1 MLEVKILPLLEQ
13 NKKVLLDWLQ
23 LHFFSTSVV
32 WTKASAPEAGPWT
45 SEGLE
50 PVTLDAAEQSRLRSS
65 IILTSTSSDS
75 SLTSSSDDDDDVNDG
90 GGKKRR
96 FKEKGKKFLTK
107 KILDKSKSL
116 TSLKKLEGQ
125 F

>member
-1 MLEVKILPLLEQ
+1 MT
-13 NKKVLLDWLQ
+13 
-23 LHFFSTSVV
+23 H
-32 WTKASAPEAGPWT
+32 
-45 SEGLE
+45 
-50 PVTLDAAEQSRLRSS
+50 DAAEQSRLRSS

-75 SLTSSSDDDDDVNDG
+75 SLTSSSDDDDVNDG
-90 GGKKRR
+90 GDKKRR

-125 F
+125 CRRLTRWSLVGVMFGSTGFESSAPYTIGLVSTHCLSENSRMYFLNGH

>member
-1 MLEVKILPLLEQ
+1 M
-13 NKKVLLDWLQ
+13 
-23 LHFFSTSVV
+23 
-32 WTKASAPEAGPWT
+32 
-45 SEGLE
+45 
-50 PVTLDAAEQSRLRSS
+50 TLDAAEQSRLRSS